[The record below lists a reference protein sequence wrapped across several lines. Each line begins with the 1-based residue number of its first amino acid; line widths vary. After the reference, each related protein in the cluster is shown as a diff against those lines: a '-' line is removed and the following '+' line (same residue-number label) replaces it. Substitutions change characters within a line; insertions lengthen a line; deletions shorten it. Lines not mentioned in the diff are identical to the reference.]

1 MKQKNIDIVVNFP
14 YQDDNENDISNF
26 SLQSDE
32 NKIID
37 FSVENE
43 QLNMAYLLTEKQ
55 IILIKCKNLGASM
68 DLIPGFYYSKI

>member
-1 MKQKNIDIVVNFP
+1 MPCFEDKMKQKNIDIVVNFP
-14 YQDDNENDISNF
+14 YKDDNENDISNF

-43 QLNMAYLLTEKQ
+43 
-55 IILIKCKNLGASM
+55 
-68 DLIPGFYYSKI
+68 